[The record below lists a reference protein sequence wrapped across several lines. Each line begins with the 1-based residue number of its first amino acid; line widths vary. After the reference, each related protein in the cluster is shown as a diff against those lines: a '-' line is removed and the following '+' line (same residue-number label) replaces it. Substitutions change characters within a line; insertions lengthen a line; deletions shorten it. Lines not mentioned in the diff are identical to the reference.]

1 MKKGAL
7 GLGIAEML
15 ELFKHGGSMDYAG
28 EFEARGDG
36 REGQA
41 QGQGGRRGVLES
53 GRGPRQPVKR
63 GESAVFG
70 RRW

>member
-15 ELFKHGGSMDYAG
+15 DLFKHNGSADFAG
-28 EFEARGDG
+28 EFEARGG
-36 REGQA
+36 QRERSG
-41 QGQGGRRGVLES
+41 GVLES
-53 GRGPRQPVKR
+53 RKAPRQAVKR
-63 GESAVFG
+63 GESSVFG

>member
-15 ELFKHGGSMDYAG
+15 ELFKHNGSKDYAE

-36 REGQA
+36 QG
-41 QGQGGRRGVLES
+41 GQGGRRGVLES
-53 GRGPRQPVKR
+53 GRAPGRQPVKR